1 MLVKNLSVWELDRIL
16 WLAKTRYRLLAF
28 RSKSDNHITGTDFHS
43 NWKDLAKIRS
53 DIINIIVVLA
63 VRLPSGTLMSS
74 CQTEL
79 QELMYQLDVMLSTKK
94 QQWLRET
101 EELEVRNYA
110 KDLEYYIDI
119 IQLV

>member
-1 MLVKNLSVWELDRIL
+1 
-16 WLAKTRYRLLAF
+16 
-28 RSKSDNHITGTDFHS
+28 
-43 NWKDLAKIRS
+43 
-53 DIINIIVVLA
+53 
-63 VRLPSGTLMSS
+63 MSS

-101 EELEVRNYA
+101 EELEVGNYA